1 MEATLVMRPHLQMAD
16 KRDAQGRSKT
26 DPRAVTKDNRLVSQV
41 QRDKLRALELL
52 QAAMAKLTAKGE

>member
-1 MEATLVMRPHLQMAD
+1 MAD
-16 KRDAQGRSKT
+16 KRDAQGRVKT